1 MSPEEKIRAVLAVL
15 LAGCT
20 VQVLGLRFRFYSKGT
35 RVPNMFEYYAIPES
49 GVYVLNRC
57 SSIRAV
63 SGSFEFDAVQ
73 AFPFR
78 MNDFFN
84 AISELDE
91 TLINDRS
98 KWALTGDAAFL
109 APPADFEPA
118 KDSKQRPKPSQEV
131 L

>member
-20 VQVLGLRFRFYSKGT
+20 VQILGLRFRFFTKGT
-35 RVPNMFEYYAIPES
+35 HVPNMFEYYAIPES
-49 GVYVLNRC
+49 GIYVLNRC
-57 SSIRAV
+57 STFRAV
-63 SGSFEFDAVQ
+63 TGPFEFDAVQ

-78 MNDFFN
+78 MNDFLN

-91 TLINDRS
+91 TTINDRS

-109 APPADFEPA
+109 APPTDFDPVKDNYLPPEPKLEA
-118 KDSKQRPKPSQEV
+118 